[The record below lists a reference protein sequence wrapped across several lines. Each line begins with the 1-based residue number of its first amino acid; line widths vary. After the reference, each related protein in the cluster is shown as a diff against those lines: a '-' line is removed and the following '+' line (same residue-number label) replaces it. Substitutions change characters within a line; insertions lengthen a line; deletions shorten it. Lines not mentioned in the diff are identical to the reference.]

1 MTPTMTDTT
10 DTTDE
15 QGHGSAPAVPESAV
29 WLKGQLLEIA
39 AALHPDRRPAV
50 VREWTDPV
58 RLRDPAPVGHR
69 FFFLLCVGG
78 DDGPSSPGF
87 GDALNAFAAAGWT
100 VRRQSPGHPG
110 ESWATA
116 RQEDFEVRI
125 YEGDGRGIVTFT
137 GWTPVVYTERH
148 LPQPPFTLSTA
159 GGVLCDDCHGWGVCL
174 DCEGRAYSGGSGG
187 YGRCLCA
194 ANNAGPGR
202 CVECGGSGLL
212 TADEA
217 SWRRRQYGLPD
228 ALLAVTQSGRRL
240 LRAVTTP
247 APVRS
252 SMSANGPADVGSSA
266 ASGATS
272 CPWTANTSCPGSSA
286 PARGAPRS
294 APTRSRFPP
303 EGLPRLRFR
312 RHLHFRLHRV
322 RAALRFRPCPA
333 CAHRARPSPQPTHR
347 PRGLP
352 LTDFRCH
359 YLRI

>member
-1 MTPTMTDTT
+1 MTDTT

-159 GGVLCDDCHGWGVCL
+159 RGVLCDDCHGWGVCL

-228 ALLAVTQSGRRL
+228 AGRGDAVRQ
-240 LRAVTTP
+240 TP
-247 APVRS
+247 AEGGHDSSTSAFIDVSKRS
-252 SMSANGPADVGSSA
+252 CGCGEFRCFWRNILSVDGEHLLSRFVGTCQGCAAERSYTFALPSRGLAAPAVPPSPPLPPSPG
-266 ASGATS
+266 
-272 CPWTANTSCPGSSA
+272 PGS
-286 PARGAPRS
+286 P
-294 APTRSRFPP
+294 
-303 EGLPRLRFR
+303 
-312 RHLHFRLHRV
+312 
-322 RAALRFRPCPA
+322 
-333 CAHRARPSPQPTHR
+333 
-347 PRGLP
+347 
-352 LTDFRCH
+352 
-359 YLRI
+359 